1 MLFILSKIINQVI
14 QVTETNKKAPQYV
27 TLKGFFLFDFELEV
41 ETARVELASKTAP
54 VSFLHVY
61 LPFLISI
68 RR

>member
-1 MLFILSKIINQVI
+1 VNHKGLF
-14 QVTETNKKAPQYV
+14 
-27 TLKGFFLFDFELEV
+27 V

-61 LPFLISI
+61 LSFLISI